1 MRATENEQQEVFKAR
16 VGTALRAFASDC
28 SGATIVEYAVLL
40 AGLCA
45 AVLAGVAA
53 LGGGLETAFGQIAGL
68 LG

>member
-1 MRATENEQQEVFKAR
+1 MRATENEQQEGFKAR
-16 VGTALRAFASDC
+16 LGTALCAFVSDC
-28 SGATIVEYAVLL
+28 SGTTIVEYAVLL

>member
-1 MRATENEQQEVFKAR
+1 MRATENNQPGFKVR
-16 VGTALRAFASDC
+16 VGTALCAFASDC

-40 AGLCA
+40 VALCA
-45 AVLAGVAA
+45 AVLAGVAV